1 MKKSIFAFLF
11 IFMFYGTAF
20 AEKEEWIDKDYNFSN
35 AKAIDVEYC
44 VSENLCNGIK
54 EKETTEIFQEKF
66 VAMLNKKSVF
76 AHKACPPF
84 YTLITIQWA
93 YT

>member
-44 VSENLCNGIK
+44 VSEDLCNGI
-54 EKETTEIFQEKF
+54 T
-66 VAMLNKKSVF
+66 
-76 AHKACPPF
+76 
-84 YTLITIQWA
+84 
-93 YT
+93 